1 MSDSNTIYDS
11 RRAELL
17 IDFFSSNSRTDTS
30 TLNGCDDASAEIL
43 LSKMQIPSFSVGYFG
58 LLEAMGTPMD
68 ASVQSL
74 TYSRNQFLKQKSFRD
89 ALEQKILNASLST
102 LATTS
107 SMRFSLLPEDFSD
120 FVEYLYYLIM
130 KEPLTDVIVVS
141 PRSMRDSHELV
152 FQKVNR
158 QITLSI
164 GHTLLKDGYF
174 GTVASK
180 TFFNFAETVPIC
192 AAASYMI
199 VKLLRLLSV
208 LSDRSGKSSSQNMV
222 QLSNRNIEPSVT
234 LLSEERS
241 HLYIQIK
248 LGVCKLEDFLKYTE
262 SVHESVFNLLH
273 SPSATASMGPKQ
285 RLLSDLLSRSATERL
300 RLEICTCHHLTE
312 NIIYYLA
319 AAQEYHSREMNHH
332 DCTCG
337 KNSSFYSRSSIEKC
351 CILLLF
357 AFHFTGGATILK
369 QQQTLYQL
377 YGLRVGKLVDHI
389 LITDVSQ
396 PSIPASLRAAW
407 DAVAVDDDDDDDDDD
422 KQCNSHKFIV
432 KLLLLK
438 VHTSR
443 IVLRWMRSEEAVL
456 PARSAATTAINDSV
470 LGSITNNTTSVC
482 QHLGE
487 EFFVLCRDVVV
498 CGVLEDILLV
508 LTAVLEL
515 LDSAWCVTYPH
526 KYENDVTRC
535 CTRSGMGRNM
545 LLDDL
550 FKGCEECSSKQLHP
564 VNRTSSE
571 QLFPVLVTSPS
582 KTFRGTDKSSTHVNN
597 SHLPII
603 RNSTNLPF
611 HTLFDYLK
619 ECSSAPLSN
628 FSIFLNSLHD
638 RKNTTVAEIMCTA
651 ITMISAR
658 LNMTR

>member
-17 IDFFSSNSRTDTS
+17 TDFFSSSSRIDTS
-30 TLNGCDDASAEIL
+30 NLNGNDDASAEIL

-58 LLEAMGTPMD
+58 LLEAMGTPID
-68 ASVQSL
+68 ASVQSF
-74 TYSRNQFLKQKSFRD
+74 TYSRNQYLKQKSFRD
-89 ALEQKILNASLST
+89 APEQKILNASLST
-102 LATTS
+102 VATTS

-120 FVEYLYYLIM
+120 FVAYLYYLIM
-130 KEPLTDVIVVS
+130 KEPLTDFIIVS
-141 PRSMRDSHELV
+141 PCSMKDSHELV
-152 FQKVNR
+152 FQKVNH

-164 GHTLLKDGYF
+164 GHPLLKDGYF

-180 TFFNFAETVPIC
+180 IFFNFAETVPIC

-208 LSDRSGKSSSQNMV
+208 LSDRSGKSSSQNMT
-222 QLSNRNIEPSVT
+222 QLSSGNSEPSAA
-234 LLSEERS
+234 LLSEKRS
-241 HLYIQIK
+241 HLKVQVK

-262 SVHESVFNLLH
+262 SVYESVFNLLR

-312 NIIYYLA
+312 NMINYLA
-319 AAQEYHSREMNHH
+319 AAQEYHSREINHH
-332 DCTCG
+332 DCSCG
-337 KNSSFYSRSSIEKC
+337 KNSYSRSTIEKC

-357 AFHFTGGATILK
+357 AFHFTGGAVILK

-377 YGLRVGKLVDHI
+377 YGLSVGKLVDHI
-389 LITDVSQ
+389 LITGVSQ
-396 PSIPASLRAAW
+396 PASLRAAW
-407 DAVAVDDDDDDDDDD
+407 TALATDDDDDTPG
-422 KQCNSHKFIV
+422 NSHKFIME
-432 KLLLLK
+432 LLLLRI
-438 VHTSR
+438 HTSR
-443 IVLRWMRSEEAVL
+443 LVLRWMRSEDVVL
-456 PARSAATTAINDSV
+456 PARSAATTAINDTV
-470 LGSITNNTTSVC
+470 LGSSTTSNTPSVC
-482 QHLGE
+482 QHLVE

-508 LTAVLEL
+508 FTAVLEL
-515 LDSAWCVTYPH
+515 LDSAWCVSYLH

-545 LLDDL
+545 LLEDL
-550 FKGCEECSSKQLHP
+550 FKGCEECSLKQLHP
-564 VNRTSSE
+564 LNRTSSK
-571 QLFPVLVTSPS
+571 QLFPVLVTLPS
-582 KTFRGTDKSSTHVNN
+582 QTLRGTEEGSTHGND
-597 SHLPII
+597 SHLPIMK
-603 RNSTNLPF
+603 NSTNLPF
-611 HTLFDYLK
+611 HPLFDYLK

-638 RKNTTVAEIMCTA
+638 RKNINLAEVICTA
-651 ITMISAR
+651 VSMISAR